1 MELSELAAYAEEKY
15 QMKEEHKW
23 NDFRGFSVLADP
35 RTGKWVALLMR
46 QWDYETGTE
55 LQRCDIKCGRHC
67 IEEFEVPYVGNAF
80 RMKGNKWVGVLF
92 DGRTEPAVVFKLFD
106 RAVKAGEKRG
116 FTVVLDDAVQS
127 GEAGR
132 RDVRDNGG
140 GYSGNSGR
148 AYAGGKTYKDTLLDL
163 EAMRGNYDRR
173 RVAEEEER
181 RKAEEKRLKA
191 AEERRK
197 AAQGAHRL
205 PGRGGGYVTPSFR
218 NTGLFADGQQDV
230 STLAGQIP
238 PRILEMMKLYEYGS
252 SSFEHKCRNFCRQG
266 KFMEDY
272 EDDAPWSGEFVRYF
286 TTYHDLNLNQLRGY
300 FAWRT
305 LVRRGNFRRIT
316 TSLAYMYIY
325 ELLNGIGAETPMESL
340 RKMKE
345 FEAGYL
351 DSGVGDPA
359 MRENL
364 RRWMM
369 QFAILNDFSVE
380 EVKPYI
386 DSDGIKR
393 DLLLA
398 VLRRPQDHT
407 DEEIYGALSALTGS
421 KIERSSAVLKE
432 PERAKHL
439 FAEVWRYMS
448 EHYEDD
454 GWDIFTAC
462 FGKMK
467 KYPWHPLANAVYL
480 DREDRRDSEYAIND
494 CRKYV
499 YKNRQWSEMR
509 YEPLFFD
516 KYRIHAIVHEAD
528 RQLRRYLKTGHYL
541 RSKQGEEWI
550 TPFVEAVI
558 EADKAAIEEA
568 ARPKIRIDLSGLEK
582 IRRDAQI
589 TRDSLLTEEEMQEQH
604 AISAFGGGSV
614 TPVTETIAQPAPVS
628 IEKPEPV
635 PIELSA
641 GAPSERA
648 PEPAADQTKTENM
661 RTPVHNPP
669 NCVTI
674 EFPSLDEV
682 HAQIL
687 QTLMRGGSA
696 AELIRSSYLMPSVV
710 ADTINEALFDEIGD
724 NVLECDGDNIMLVE
738 DYREELSLIL
748 EGDN

>member
-589 TRDSLLTEEEMQEQH
+589 TRDSLLTEEEMQEQP